1 MIVLLEE
8 KVRSMVEKIA
18 NITPENTQEVQTR
31 SVPGDAVIDV
41 RDLRKVYAG
50 NIEAVKGIN
59 FYVREGE
66 FFGFLGPNGAGK
78 STTIKILI
86 TLLARTSG
94 TATILGHD
102 VNEESTLVRRL
113 IGYAAQEASPDDDL
127 TGQENLNIQGNL
139 YHIEP
144 TVLKSRIE
152 ELIELMDLQDAANR
166 RVGTYSG
173 GMRKRL
179 DLASALI
186 HRPRILFL
194 DEPTTGLD
202 PQNRA
207 GLWKYLER
215 LNKQEGLTI
224 FLTTHYMEEADKLC
238 ERLAIIDGGK
248 IIAEG
253 SPTEL
258 KAHLGGDVITLSFKD
273 NGTSPEFQATRV
285 QEVLRDQAFVRS
297 TTVNAEKNLTVVVE
311 NGSEAIPLVMRLLDH
326 EGLVVASLSLTSPSL
341 DDVFLKYTGTRIRQ
355 DDPVA
360 YTPGGARGPWARR
373 RR

>member
-1 MIVLLEE
+1 
-8 KVRSMVEKIA
+8 MVEKIE
-18 NITPENTQEVQTR
+18 NIQVRNTQVR
-31 SVPGDAVIDV
+31 DVPEDAVIDV

-50 NIEAVKGIN
+50 NVEAVKGIN

-94 TATILGHD
+94 VAKILGHD

-127 TGQENLNIQGNL
+127 TGRENLNIQGNL
-139 YHIEP
+139 YHIDKGI
-144 TVLKSRIE
+144 LKGRIE
-152 ELIELMDLQDAANR
+152 ELIMLMDLQDAADR

-238 ERLAIIDGGK
+238 ERLAIIDGGQ

-258 KAHLGGDVITLSFKD
+258 KARLGGDIITLSFKD
-273 NGTSPEFQATRV
+273 NGTSPEAQAKRV
-285 QEVLRDQAFVRS
+285 QEVLQNHAFVRS
-297 TTVNAEKNLTVVVE
+297 TAVSEEKNLTVVVE
-311 NGSEAIPLVMRLLDH
+311 NGSEAIPLVMRLIDH
-326 EGLVVASLSLTSPSL
+326 EGLAVAGLNLTSPSL

-360 YTPGGARGPWARR
+360 YTAGGSRGPWARR

>member
-1 MIVLLEE
+1 
-8 KVRSMVEKIA
+8 MVEKIV
-18 NITPENTQEVQTR
+18 NTTEITREIQTLD
-31 SVPGDAVIDV
+31 VPQDAIIDV

-50 NIEAVKGIN
+50 GVEAVKGIS

-86 TLLARTSG
+86 TLLGRTGG
-94 TATILGHD
+94 TATILGRD
-102 VNEESTLVRRL
+102 VNAESTLVRRL

-127 TGQENLNIQGNL
+127 TGRENLNIQGNL
-139 YHIEP
+139 YHIDKA
-144 TVLKSRIE
+144 VLRQRIE
-152 ELIELMDLQDAANR
+152 ELIELMDLQEAANR

-179 DLASALI
+179 DLACALI

-215 LNKQEGLTI
+215 LNKQERLTI
-224 FLTTHYMEEADKLC
+224 FLTTHYMEEADRLC
-238 ERLAIIDGGK
+238 ERLAIIDGGT

-258 KAHLGGDVITLSFKD
+258 KARLGGDVITLSFK
-273 NGTSPEFQATRV
+273 NNEMSVEEQAKRA
-285 QEVLRDQAFVRS
+285 QEALQGQSFLRSATVS
-297 TTVNAEKNLTVVVE
+297 TENNLTIVVE
-311 NGSEAIPLVMRLLDH
+311 NGTEAVPQVMRLMDNL
-326 EGLVVASLSLTSPSL
+326 GLPVAGLNLTSPSL
-341 DDVFLKYTGTRIRQ
+341 DDVFLKYTGMRIRQ

-360 YTPGGARGPWARR
+360 YTPGGGRGPWAARR